1 MLKVDEASNI
11 ADDGAIRPLI
21 KGKNKLLQVALINSY
36 LVGQSHLLEVDNNTV
51 ITGRNNSG
59 KTTLMGAITP
69 FYGTKLSDIAK
80 KNEAYDSFVDFYL
93 PYADSYIVY
102 EYIRLGK
109 KNCVILRRTN
119 EGQQVFNF
127 VNTAYDESWFV
138 KNVDNKIK
146 FRQFEEVKKVVE
158 NQGNHISPNV
168 KQMAYEAIISNCP
181 RYRLKNIVRSD
192 AAFKSIR
199 TLQPDYSLATGKGS
213 FYGFSSIA
221 SNILKSRIEFD
232 QICEFLVEA
241 MKSENKVQGNEMS
254 MDSQGVDTS
263 KWIKDRNSWREVEDL
278 RDKFNALNRY
288 VEQNA
293 SNQNNLSKGVNALDN
308 LKLSFEYRLSESKKL
323 EDQYTKDVKEISNQ
337 ISNIEIGWNNEK
349 ADINSE
355 MRQIEKTIN
364 KLEKIKRDFEQGV
377 QNEHHALTTLEQMIS
392 QIERLT
398 AQKEHHLSLLK
409 EFEKKEN
416 DAARIIDRITET
428 YKTTLREI
436 KSSRTQ
442 LETITSLDLQK
453 IESTFNSS
461 QIEILKRQASDIKV
475 VERNYKTKHENIKE
489 QINGLNIERAKFEEY
504 LKHVYATPELV
515 KQIENTALSID
526 GYRTQLSTDIT
537 NKNESEN
544 MLRDTADTY
553 KSLQSDYADN
563 QRKIDSE
570 TSALNELQNLRQEGN
585 LLSFL
590 LKSEEHQFLA
600 PTVAQIRK
608 IIDPSLFNRS
618 DLSPSWSGYEI
629 DTITDKDAPTDDSVF
644 GLILDTDK
652 IDTSNSPEKSI
663 THNSIAK
670 KRLGIEE
677 TISKLNE
684 NANLLEKQIKKAKI
698 SQDNAREKVHKAEVT
713 VKNTQQFIK
722 SQEATLKQ
730 LKLREIQEV
739 SDAKERA
746 SNNIKQTDEKIES
759 KSLYLNATYN
769 EEALE
774 VKKIENKYEEKIAYL
789 KHEKE
794 LKENKVNSQ
803 KDKRLN
809 SLKEEEALAKKRYE
823 NAKSEN
829 GYDDS
834 VIVQTREKID
844 NISKEIELSE
854 MAKFRVQLYYSFME
868 EEYAAVPNLI
878 TKKDDLSTTLIHKE
892 TANSEIVRTKKQRK
906 DALIEETETITNK
919 IKKAGFELDK
929 VEEHLKHAKNLLNQS
944 IVTNKLPAYDCT
956 AYSLSDLHNASLGLL
971 NETKELIKDTK
982 INTKQGLD
990 ALRIIRKPFTSNESM
1005 FESLMSD
1012 DLVSRAP
1019 DESTWFIQAAK
1030 FTAYLDNE
1038 QQIKKDTLISQY
1050 RVAAYQVNEFKSKL
1064 DKAHNS
1070 LSNFSN
1076 RLNASCKTVCNMLQA
1091 LAIEELVITINSG
1104 IKENR
1109 WYSTL
1114 QDFSEAHIEW
1124 AESDLHNRDRM
1135 PNEELLAKLQRVQD
1149 YIGQNQ
1155 MNIKLSEQFNFS
1167 LMVKQVG
1174 KEAKH
1179 TKRVKVF
1186 KDMGSNGTM
1195 RIAQLIIYISL
1206 LKVISNSEDV
1216 VLKFFIDEIGVLD
1229 HENTQELLSLL
1240 ENFGISA
1247 MCAAP
1252 ENPDDEVIPMFTN
1265 NIACHHNRIQKRYE
1279 LSQTDDMRMLTQ
1291 DWELDKFGVFG

>member
-1 MLKVDEASNI
+1 MLKVDEGLNV
-11 ADDGAIRPLI
+11 ADDSDIRPII
-21 KGKNKLLQVALINSY
+21 KEKNKLLQVALINSY

-127 VNTAYDESWFV
+127 VNAAYDESWFV
-138 KNVDNKIK
+138 KSVDNKIK
-146 FRQFEEVKKVVE
+146 FRQFEEVKEVIE
-158 NQGNHISPNV
+158 NQGNHISSNV

-221 SNILKSRIEFD
+221 SNILKSKIEFD

-241 MKSENKVQGNEMS
+241 MKSENKVQDNEMS
-254 MDSQGVDTS
+254 IDSQGVDTS
-263 KWIKDRNSWREVEDL
+263 KWIKNRNSWREVEDL
-278 RDKFNALNRY
+278 IDKFNALNRH

-293 SNQNNLSKGVNALDN
+293 SNQNNLSKGVNALAN
-308 LKLSFEYRLSESKKL
+308 LKSSFEYRLAESKKL
-323 EDQYTKDVKEISNQ
+323 EVEYTKDVKAISSQ
-337 ISNIEIGWNNEK
+337 ISNIEISWNKEK
-349 ADINSE
+349 ADISSD
-355 MRQIEKTIN
+355 MQQIEKTIN

-377 QNEHHALTTLEQMIS
+377 QGEHPALTALEQMIS

-398 AQKEHHLSLLK
+398 AQKEHQSSLLK
-409 EFEKKEN
+409 EYEREEH
-416 DAARIIDRITET
+416 DAARIIDQITTT

-436 KSSRTQ
+436 KSNRTQ
-442 LETITSLDLQK
+442 LKAITSLDLQK
-453 IESTFNSS
+453 IESNFKSS
-461 QIEILKRQASDIKV
+461 QIEILKRQTSDIKV
-475 VERNYKTKHENIKE
+475 VERNYKTRHDNIKE
-489 QINGLNIERAKFEEY
+489 QLNKLNIQRTKFEES
-504 LKHVYATPELV
+504 LKYACATPELIN
-515 KQIENTALSID
+515 QIRNTILSID
-526 GYRTQLSTDIT
+526 GHKTQLSTDIT
-537 NKNESEN
+537 NKNDSAN

-553 KSLQSDYADN
+553 KSLQTDYADN

-570 TSALNELQNLRQEGN
+570 ILALGELQNLRQEGN

-590 LKSEEHQFLA
+590 LKSEENQTLA

-629 DTITDKDAPTDDSVF
+629 DTITDEGTLTDDSVF

-652 IDTSNSPEKSI
+652 IDTSNRPEKLI

-677 TISKLNE
+677 NISKLNE
-684 NANLLEKQIKKAKI
+684 NEPLLNKQVKKAKTN
-698 SQDNAREKVHKAEVT
+698 QDSAKENFYKAEVA
-713 VKNTQQFIK
+713 VENTQKSIK
-722 SQEATLKQ
+722 SQEDTLKQ
-730 LKLREIQEV
+730 LRLREVQEV
-739 SDAKERA
+739 NDAKDKA
-746 SNNIKQTDEKIES
+746 NNNIKQIDDEIES
-759 KSLYLNATYN
+759 KSLYLSATN
-769 EEALE
+769 DKEALE
-774 VKKIENKYEEKIAYL
+774 VKEIEDEYEEKVTYL
-789 KHEKE
+789 EHEKE
-794 LKENKVNSQ
+794 LKEIEINNQ
-803 KDKRLN
+803 RDERLD

-829 GYDDS
+829 GYDNS
-834 VIVQTREKID
+834 VIVHTREEID
-844 NISKEIELSE
+844 NITKEIETSE
-854 MAKFRVQLYYSFME
+854 MAKFRVQLYYNFVE
-868 EEYAAVPNLI
+868 EEYAAVPDLI
-878 TKKDDLSTTLIHKE
+878 AKKDDLSTILINKE
-892 TANSEIVRTKKQRK
+892 TTNSEIIEVKEKKR
-906 DALIEETETITNK
+906 DALIAETETITNQ
-919 IKKAGFELDK
+919 IKKAGVELDK

-944 IVTNKLPAYDCT
+944 IVTNKLPAYEYT

-982 INTKQGLD
+982 VNTKQGLD

-1030 FTAYLDNE
+1030 FTAYIDNE

-1114 QDFSEAHIEW
+1114 QDFSEAHVEW